1 LLRVAAV
8 ADQAWEV
15 IVIGGGPAGLSAA
28 LTLGRCRRRVLI
40 CDAGRYRNRASKHM
54 HCFLTRDGIP
64 PTEFLQTARD
74 QLRPYECVELRSATV
89 TAVEKLED
97 EFEVALDDGTRERCR
112 KLLLAT
118 GVVDELPKLEGIDRF
133 YGVSVHH
140 CPYCDGWEW
149 RDRRIGAYG
158 HGDKGAGLALM
169 LRQWSADVAL
179 FIHAGELTRKH
190 REHLARFD
198 VAVYEQS
205 IARLEGDD
213 KGHLQ
218 RIVLAGDTVI
228 ERDALFFNTGQ
239 HQRSPLAEKLGCE
252 FTERGGVQTHEHEVA
267 TCVPGLYV
275 AGDASRDVQLVV
287 VAVAEGTKA
296 GFAIN
301 KALLAEDGLAI

>member
-1 LLRVAAV
+1 MSRVSANPW
-8 ADQAWEV
+8 DV

-28 LTLGRCRRRVLI
+28 LTLGRCRRRVLV
-40 CDAGRYRNRASKHM
+40 CDAGRYRNRASRHM
-54 HCFLTRDGIP
+54 HCFLTRDGCP
-64 PTEFLQTARD
+64 PTEFLDTARE
-74 QLRPYECVELRSATV
+74 QLSPYDCVELRSITV
-89 TAVEKLED
+89 VAVEKHASG
-97 EFEVALDDGTRERCR
+97 FEVFVEGGGREVCR

-158 HGDKGAGLALM
+158 HGEKGTGLALM

-179 FIHAGELTRKH
+179 FLDGQDELTREH
-190 REHLARFD
+190 RERLARFEI
-198 VAVYEQS
+198 AIHEQR

-213 KGHLQ
+213 DGHLQ
-218 RIVLAGDTVI
+218 RIVLANGNAAKRDT
-228 ERDALFFNTGQ
+228 LFFNTGQ
-239 HQRSPLAEKLGCE
+239 HQRSALAEKLGCE
-252 FTERGGVQTHEHEVA
+252 FTERGGVQTHEHEVG
-267 TCVPGLYV
+267 TCVAGVYV

-301 KALLAEDGLAI
+301 RALLAEDGLAM

>member
-1 LLRVAAV
+1 LLQARAV
-8 ADQAWEV
+8 ADRTWEV

-28 LTLGRCRRRVLI
+28 LTLGRCRRRVLV

-54 HCFLTRDGIP
+54 HCFLTRDGTP
-64 PTEFLQTARD
+64 PTEFLQTARE
-74 QLRPYECVELRSATV
+74 QLQPYECVELRSATV
-89 TAVEKLED
+89 TAVEKRD
-97 EFEVALDDGTRERCR
+97 EGFEVVIDDGTRARCR
-112 KLLLAT
+112 KVLLAT
-118 GVVDELPKLEGIDRF
+118 GVIDELPKLEGIDRF

-158 HGDKGAGLALM
+158 HGDKGSGLALM

-179 FIHAGELTRKH
+179 FTHAGELTREH
-190 REHLARFD
+190 RDRLARFD
-198 VAVYEQS
+198 IAVHEQP

-213 KGHLQ
+213 DGHLLC
-218 RIVLAGDTVI
+218 IVLADGVTI

-239 HQRSPLAEKLGCE
+239 HQRSALAEKLGCE

-301 KALLAEDGLAI
+301 KALLAEDGLSM